1 MEITNVSV
9 MPLKNGK
16 FDCLAICQFTIDNAF
31 IITGLKLYKKNEK
44 FYVVFPK
51 NIHNKK
57 AMKYCH
63 PVSDGVYQNVLNAIL
78 TEYQSMKEAN
88 INSPESMVQE
98 DEFYKKNFGSTAF
111 GEFGKVLEQVEDMKT
126 AARICSHDEMQM
138 SNLKEMFSQLDAFEE
153 MMNKDQE
160 AGENKYKE
168 YLEKQRDLLNKAAQ
182 AANDRMKAR
191 NEGAEDNWKICKED
205 NGEEKA

>member
-63 PVSDGVYQNVLNAIL
+63 PVSDGIYQNVLNAIL
-78 TEYQSMKEAN
+78 TKYQSMKEAN
-88 INSPESMVQE
+88 INNPENMVQE
-98 DEFYKKNFGSTAF
+98 DEFYKKNFGETAF
-111 GEFGKVLEQVEDMKT
+111 DQFSKVLEQVEDMKT
-126 AARICSHDEMQM
+126 AARICNHDEHQI
-138 SNLKEMFSQLDAFEE
+138 SNLKQMLSQLDAFEE

-182 AANDRMKAR
+182 AANERMKAQ
-191 NEGAEDNWKICKED
+191 NECAGDNWKICKED

>member
-88 INSPESMVQE
+88 INNPENMMQE
-98 DEFYKKNFGSTAF
+98 DEFYKKNFGETAF
-111 GEFGKVLEQVEDMKT
+111 GQFGKVLEQVEDMKT
-126 AARICSHDEMQM
+126 AARICSHDEQQM

-168 YLEKQRDLLNKAAQ
+168 YLEKKRDLLNKAAQ
-182 AANDRMKAR
+182 AANERMKAK
-191 NEGAEDNWKICKED
+191 N

>member
-63 PVSDGVYQNVLNAIL
+63 PVSDGIYQNVLNAIL

-88 INSPESMVQE
+88 INNPENMVQE
-98 DEFYKKNFGSTAF
+98 DEFYKKNFGETAF
-111 GEFGKVLEQVEDMKT
+111 GQFGKVLKQVEDMKT
-126 AARICSHDEMQM
+126 AARICSHDEQQM

-168 YLEKQRDLLNKAAQ
+168 YLEKKRDLLNKAAQ
-182 AANDRMKAR
+182 AANERMKAR
-191 NEGAEDNWKICKED
+191 N

>member
-63 PVSDGVYQNVLNAIL
+63 PVSDGIYQNVLNAIL

-88 INSPESMVQE
+88 INNPENMVQE
-98 DEFYKKNFGSTAF
+98 DEFYKKNFGETAF
-111 GEFGKVLEQVEDMKT
+111 GQFGKVLEQVEDMKT
-126 AARICSHDEMQM
+126 AARICSHDEQQM
-138 SNLKEMFSQLDAFEE
+138 SNLKEMFSQLYAFEE

-182 AANDRMKAR
+182 AANERMKAK
-191 NEGAEDNWKICKED
+191 N

>member
-88 INSPESMVQE
+88 INSPENMMQE
-98 DEFYKKNFGSTAF
+98 DEFYKKNFGETAF
-111 GEFGKVLEQVEDMKT
+111 GQFGKVLEQVEDMKT
-126 AARICSHDEMQM
+126 AARICSHDEQQM

-182 AANDRMKAR
+182 AANERMKAR
-191 NEGAEDNWKICKED
+191 N
-205 NGEEKA
+205 NGEEEA

>member
-63 PVSDGVYQNVLNAIL
+63 PVSDGIYQNVLNAIL

-88 INSPESMVQE
+88 INNPENMMQE
-98 DEFYKKNFGSTAF
+98 DEFYKKNFGETAF
-111 GEFGKVLEQVEDMKT
+111 GQFGKVLEQVEDMKT
-126 AARICSHDEMQM
+126 AARICSHDEHQI
-138 SNLKEMFSQLDAFEE
+138 SNLKQMLSQLDAFEE

-182 AANDRMKAR
+182 AANERMKAQ
-191 NEGAEDNWKICKED
+191 NECAGDNWKICKED

>member
-63 PVSDGVYQNVLNAIL
+63 PVSDEVYQKVLNAIL
-78 TEYQSMKEAN
+78 TEYQSIKEAN
-88 INSPESMVQE
+88 INNPENMVQE
-98 DEFYKKNFGSTAF
+98 DEFYKKNFGETAF
-111 GEFGKVLEQVEDMKT
+111 SQFGKVLEQVEDMKT
-126 AARICSHDEMQM
+126 AARICNHDEQQI
-138 SNLKEMFSQLDAFEE
+138 SNLKQMFSQLDAFEE

-182 AANDRMKAR
+182 AANERMKAR
-191 NEGAEDNWKICKED
+191 N

>member
-63 PVSDGVYQNVLNAIL
+63 PVSDGIYQNVLNAIL

-88 INSPESMVQE
+88 INNPENMVQE
-98 DEFYKKNFGSTAF
+98 DEFYKKNFGETAF
-111 GEFGKVLEQVEDMKT
+111 GQFGKVLEQVEDMKT
-126 AARICSHDEMQM
+126 AARICSHDEQKM

-182 AANDRMKAR
+182 AANERMKAR
-191 NEGAEDNWKICKED
+191 N

>member
-63 PVSDGVYQNVLNAIL
+63 PVSDGIYQNVLNAIL

-88 INSPESMVQE
+88 INNPENMVQE
-98 DEFYKKNFGSTAF
+98 DEFYKKNFGETAF
-111 GEFGKVLEQVEDMKT
+111 GQFSKVLEQVEDMKT
-126 AARICSHDEMQM
+126 AARICNHDEHQI
-138 SNLKEMFSQLDAFEE
+138 SNLKQMLSQLDAFEE

-182 AANDRMKAR
+182 AANEKMKTR
-191 NEGAEDNWKICKED
+191 N

>member
-63 PVSDGVYQNVLNAIL
+63 PVSDGVYQKVLNAIL

-88 INSPESMVQE
+88 INNPENMVQE
-98 DEFYKKNFGSTAF
+98 DEFYKKNFGETAF
-111 GEFGKVLEQVEDMKT
+111 GQFGKVLEQVEDMKT
-126 AARICSHDEMQM
+126 AARICNHDEQQM

-153 MMNKDQE
+153 MMNKDQK

-168 YLEKQRDLLNKAAQ
+168 YLEKKRDLLNKASQ
-182 AANDRMKAR
+182 AANERMKAR
-191 NEGAEDNWKICKED
+191 N

>member
-78 TEYQSMKEAN
+78 TEYQSMKESN
-88 INSPESMVQE
+88 INNPENMVQE
-98 DEFYKKNFGSTAF
+98 DEFYKKNFGETAF
-111 GEFGKVLEQVEDMKT
+111 GQFGKVLEQVEDMKT
-126 AARICSHDEMQM
+126 AARICSHDEQQM

-168 YLEKQRDLLNKAAQ
+168 YLEKQRDLLNKATQ
-182 AANDRMKAR
+182 AANERMKAK
-191 NEGAEDNWKICKED
+191 N

>member
-63 PVSDGVYQNVLNAIL
+63 PVSDGIYQNVLNAIL

-88 INSPESMVQE
+88 INNPENMVQE
-98 DEFYKKNFGSTAF
+98 DEFYKKNFGETAF
-111 GEFGKVLEQVEDMKT
+111 GQFGKVLEQVEDMKT
-126 AARICSHDEMQM
+126 AARICSHDEQQM
-138 SNLKEMFSQLDAFEE
+138 SNLKEMFSQLDAFEK

-182 AANDRMKAR
+182 VANERMKAR
-191 NEGAEDNWKICKED
+191 N

>member
-88 INSPESMVQE
+88 INNPESMVQE
-98 DEFYKKNFGSTAF
+98 DEFYKKTFGESAF

-126 AARICSHDEMQM
+126 AARICSHDEQQM
-138 SNLKEMFSQLDAFEE
+138 SNLKEMFNQLDAFEE
-153 MMNKDQE
+153 LMNKDQV

-182 AANDRMKAR
+182 AANERMKA
-191 NEGAEDNWKICKED
+191 NN

>member
-88 INSPESMVQE
+88 INNPENMVQE
-98 DEFYKKNFGSTAF
+98 DEFYKKTFGESAF
-111 GEFGKVLEQVEDMKT
+111 GQFGKVLEQVEDMKT
-126 AARICSHDEMQM
+126 AARICNHDEQQM
-138 SNLKEMFSQLDAFEE
+138 SNFKEMFNQLDAFEE

-182 AANDRMKAR
+182 AANERMKAR
-191 NEGAEDNWKICKED
+191 N

>member
-16 FDCLAICQFTIDNAF
+16 FDCLASCQFTIDNAF

-63 PVSDGVYQNVLNAIL
+63 PVSDGVYQKVLNAIL

-88 INSPESMVQE
+88 INNPENMVQE
-98 DEFYKKNFGSTAF
+98 DEFYKKNFGETAF
-111 GEFGKVLEQVEDMKT
+111 GQFGKVLEQVED
-126 AARICSHDEMQM
+126 RS
-138 SNLKEMFSQLDAFEE
+138 EE
-153 MMNKDQE
+153 HTSELQSPDHLVCRLL
-160 AGENKYKE
+160 
-168 YLEKQRDLLNKAAQ
+168 LEK
-182 AANDRMKAR
+182 
-191 NEGAEDNWKICKED
+191 
-205 NGEEKA
+205 

>member
-88 INSPESMVQE
+88 INNPENMMQE
-98 DEFYKKNFGSTAF
+98 DEFYKKTFGETAF
-111 GEFGKVLEQVEDMKT
+111 GQFGKVLERVEDMKT
-126 AARICSHDEMQM
+126 AARICNHDEQQM

-168 YLEKQRDLLNKAAQ
+168 YLEKKRDLLNKAAQ
-182 AANDRMKAR
+182 AANERMKAR
-191 NEGAEDNWKICKED
+191 N
-205 NGEEKA
+205 NGEEEA

>member
-88 INSPESMVQE
+88 INNPENMVQE
-98 DEFYKKNFGSTAF
+98 DEFYKKNFGETAF
-111 GEFGKVLEQVEDMKT
+111 GQFGKVLEQVEDMKT
-126 AARICSHDEMQM
+126 AARICSHDEQQM
-138 SNLKEMFSQLDAFEE
+138 SNLKQMLSQLDAFEE

-182 AANDRMKAR
+182 AANERMKAR
-191 NEGAEDNWKICKED
+191 N

>member
-63 PVSDGVYQNVLNAIL
+63 PVSDGIYQNVLNAIL

-191 NEGAEDNWKICKED
+191 NESAEDNWKICKED

>member
-63 PVSDGVYQNVLNAIL
+63 PVSDGIYQNVLNAIL
-78 TEYQSMKEAN
+78 TEYQSMKESN
-88 INSPESMVQE
+88 INNPENMMQE
-98 DEFYKKNFGSTAF
+98 DEFYKKNFGETAF
-111 GEFGKVLEQVEDMKT
+111 GQFGKVLEQVEDMKT
-126 AARICSHDEMQM
+126 AARICNHDEHQI
-138 SNLKEMFSQLDAFEE
+138 SNLKQMLSQLDAFEE

-182 AANDRMKAR
+182 AANERMKAQ
-191 NEGAEDNWKICKED
+191 NECAGDNWKICKED

>member
-88 INSPESMVQE
+88 INNPENMVQE
-98 DEFYKKNFGSTAF
+98 DEFYKKTF
-111 GEFGKVLEQVEDMKT
+111 GESAFSQFGKVLEQVEDMKT
-126 AARICSHDEMQM
+126 AARICNHDEQQM
-138 SNLKEMFSQLDAFEE
+138 SNFKEMFNQLDAFEE

-182 AANDRMKAR
+182 AANERMKAR
-191 NEGAEDNWKICKED
+191 N

>member
-78 TEYQSMKEAN
+78 SEYQSMKEAN
-88 INSPESMVQE
+88 INNPENMVQE
-98 DEFYKKNFGSTAF
+98 DEFYKKTFGETAF
-111 GEFGKVLEQVEDMKT
+111 GQFGKVLEQVEDMKT
-126 AARICSHDEMQM
+126 AARIASFDDDQM
-138 SNLKEMFSQLDAFEE
+138 KKYQDMMLQLDSFEE
-153 MMNKDQE
+153 MMNAAQVD
-160 AGENKYKE
+160 GENKYKA
-168 YLEKQRDLLNKAAQ
+168 YLEKQRDMISKAMK

-191 NEGAEDNWKICKED
+191 NDE
-205 NGEEKA
+205 EEKA

>member
-63 PVSDGVYQNVLNAIL
+63 PVSDGIYQNVLNAIL

-88 INSPESMVQE
+88 INNPENMVQE
-98 DEFYKKNFGSTAF
+98 DEFYKKNFGETAF
-111 GEFGKVLEQVEDMKT
+111 GQFGKVLKQVEDMKT
-126 AARICSHDEMQM
+126 AARICSHDEQQM

-182 AANDRMKAR
+182 AANEKIKAR
-191 NEGAEDNWKICKED
+191 N
-205 NGEEKA
+205 NGEEEA

>member
-63 PVSDGVYQNVLNAIL
+63 PVSDGIYQNVLNAIL

-88 INSPESMVQE
+88 INNPENMVQE
-98 DEFYKKNFGSTAF
+98 DEFYKKTFGESAF
-111 GEFGKVLEQVEDMKT
+111 GQFGKVLEQVEDMKT
-126 AARICSHDEMQM
+126 AARICNHDEHQI
-138 SNLKEMFSQLDAFEE
+138 SNLKQMLSQLDAFEE

-182 AANDRMKAR
+182 AANERMKAQ
-191 NEGAEDNWKICKED
+191 NECAGDNWKICKED

>member
-88 INSPESMVQE
+88 INNPENMVQE
-98 DEFYKKNFGSTAF
+98 DEFYKKTFGESAF
-111 GEFGKVLEQVEDMKT
+111 GQFGKVLEQVEDMKT
-126 AARICSHDEMQM
+126 AARICNHDEQQM
-138 SNLKEMFSQLDAFEE
+138 SNFKEMFNQLDAFEE

-182 AANDRMKAR
+182 AANERMKAR
-191 NEGAEDNWKICKED
+191 N
-205 NGEEKA
+205 NGEEEA

>member
-63 PVSDGVYQNVLNAIL
+63 PVSDGIYQNVLNAIL
-78 TEYQSMKEAN
+78 TEYQSMKESN
-88 INSPESMVQE
+88 INNPENMVQE
-98 DEFYKKNFGSTAF
+98 DEFYKKNFGETAF
-111 GEFGKVLEQVEDMKT
+111 GQFGKVLEQVEDMKT
-126 AARICSHDEMQM
+126 AARICNHDEHQI
-138 SNLKEMFSQLDAFEE
+138 SNLKQMLSQLDAFEE

-168 YLEKQRDLLNKAAQ
+168 YLEKKRDLLNKAAQ
-182 AANDRMKAR
+182 AANERMKAR
-191 NEGAEDNWKICKED
+191 N
-205 NGEEKA
+205 NGEEEA

>member
-63 PVSDGVYQNVLNAIL
+63 PVSDGIYQNVLNAIL

-88 INSPESMVQE
+88 INNPENMMQE
-98 DEFYKKNFGSTAF
+98 DEFYKKNFGETAF
-111 GEFGKVLEQVEDMKT
+111 GQFGKVLEQVEDMKT
-126 AARICSHDEMQM
+126 AARICNHDEHQI
-138 SNLKEMFSQLDAFEE
+138 SNLKQMFSQLDAFEE

-168 YLEKQRDLLNKAAQ
+168 YLEKKRDLLNKAAQ
-182 AANDRMKAR
+182 AANERMKAR
-191 NEGAEDNWKICKED
+191 N

>member
-63 PVSDGVYQNVLNAIL
+63 PVSDGIYQNVLNAIL

-88 INSPESMVQE
+88 INNPENMVQE
-98 DEFYKKNFGSTAF
+98 DEFYKKNFGETAF
-111 GEFGKVLEQVEDMKT
+111 GQFGKVLKQVEDMKT
-126 AARICSHDEMQM
+126 AARICSHDEQQM

-182 AANDRMKAR
+182 AANEKMKAR
-191 NEGAEDNWKICKED
+191 N
-205 NGEEKA
+205 NGEEEA

>member
-78 TEYQSMKEAN
+78 TEYQSMKESN
-88 INSPESMVQE
+88 INNPENMMQE
-98 DEFYKKNFGSTAF
+98 DEFYKKNFGETAF
-111 GEFGKVLEQVEDMKT
+111 GQFGKVLEQVEDMKT
-126 AARICSHDEMQM
+126 AARICNHDEHQI

-182 AANDRMKAR
+182 AANERMKAQ
-191 NEGAEDNWKICKED
+191 NECAGDNWKICKED

>member
-88 INSPESMVQE
+88 INSPENMMQE
-98 DEFYKKNFGSTAF
+98 DEFYKKNFGETAF
-111 GEFGKVLEQVEDMKT
+111 GQFGKVLEQVEDMKT
-126 AARICSHDEMQM
+126 AARICSHDEQQM

-168 YLEKQRDLLNKAAQ
+168 YLEKKRDLLNKAAQ
-182 AANDRMKAR
+182 AANERMKAR
-191 NEGAEDNWKICKED
+191 N

>member
-88 INSPESMVQE
+88 INNPENMMQE
-98 DEFYKKNFGSTAF
+98 DEFYKKNFGETAF
-111 GEFGKVLEQVEDMKT
+111 GQFGKVLEQVEDMKT
-126 AARICSHDEMQM
+126 AARICSHDEQQM

-168 YLEKQRDLLNKAAQ
+168 YLEKKRDLLNKAAQ
-182 AANDRMKAR
+182 AANERMKAR
-191 NEGAEDNWKICKED
+191 N

>member
-63 PVSDGVYQNVLNAIL
+63 PVSDGIYQNVLNAIL

-88 INSPESMVQE
+88 INNPENMMQE
-98 DEFYKKNFGSTAF
+98 DEFYKKNFGETAF
-111 GEFGKVLEQVEDMKT
+111 GQFSKVLEQVEDMKT
-126 AARICSHDEMQM
+126 AARICNHDEHQI
-138 SNLKEMFSQLDAFEE
+138 SNLKQMLSQVDAFEE

-182 AANDRMKAR
+182 AANERMKAR
-191 NEGAEDNWKICKED
+191 D

>member
-78 TEYQSMKEAN
+78 TEYQSMKESN
-88 INSPESMVQE
+88 INNPENMMQE
-98 DEFYKKNFGSTAF
+98 DEFYKKNFGETAF
-111 GEFGKVLEQVEDMKT
+111 GQFGKVLEQVEDMKT
-126 AARICSHDEMQM
+126 AARICNHDEHQI
-138 SNLKEMFSQLDAFEE
+138 SNLKQMLSQLDAFEE

-168 YLEKQRDLLNKAAQ
+168 YLEKQRDLLNKAAK
-182 AANDRMKAR
+182 AANERMKAQ
-191 NEGAEDNWKICKED
+191 NECAGDNWKICKED

>member
-78 TEYQSMKEAN
+78 TEYQSMKESN
-88 INSPESMVQE
+88 INNPENMVQE
-98 DEFYKKNFGSTAF
+98 DEFYKKNFGETAF
-111 GEFGKVLEQVEDMKT
+111 GQFGKVLEQVEDMKT
-126 AARICSHDEMQM
+126 AARICNHDEQQM

-160 AGENKYKE
+160 TGENKYKE
-168 YLEKQRDLLNKAAQ
+168 YLEKKRDLLNKAAQ
-182 AANDRMKAR
+182 AANERMKAR
-191 NEGAEDNWKICKED
+191 N
-205 NGEEKA
+205 NGEEEA

>member
-63 PVSDGVYQNVLNAIL
+63 PVNDNIYQNVLNAIL

-88 INSPESMVQE
+88 INSPENMAQE

-126 AARICSHDEMQM
+126 AARICNHDEQQM
-138 SNLKEMFSQLDAFEE
+138 YNLKEMFSQLDAFEE

-168 YLEKQRDLLNKAAQ
+168 YLEKQRDLLNKVAK
-182 AANDRMKAR
+182 AANERMKAR
-191 NEGAEDNWKICKED
+191 N
-205 NGEEKA
+205 NGEKEA

>member
-63 PVSDGVYQNVLNAIL
+63 PVSDGVYQKVLNAIL

-88 INSPESMVQE
+88 INNPENMVQE
-98 DEFYKKNFGSTAF
+98 DEFYKKNFGETAF
-111 GEFGKVLEQVEDMKT
+111 GQFGKVLEQVEDMKT
-126 AARICSHDEMQM
+126 AARICSHDEQQM
-138 SNLKEMFSQLDAFEE
+138 SNLKEMFSQLDAFKE

-168 YLEKQRDLLNKAAQ
+168 YLEKKRDLLNKAAQ
-182 AANDRMKAR
+182 AANERMKAR
-191 NEGAEDNWKICKED
+191 N

>member
-63 PVSDGVYQNVLNAIL
+63 PVSDGIYQNVLNAIL

-88 INSPESMVQE
+88 INNPENMMQE
-98 DEFYKKNFGSTAF
+98 DEFYKKNFGETAF
-111 GEFGKVLEQVEDMKT
+111 GQFGKVLEQVEDMKT
-126 AARICSHDEMQM
+126 AARICSHDEHQI
-138 SNLKEMFSQLDAFEE
+138 SNLKQMLSQLDAFEE

-168 YLEKQRDLLNKAAQ
+168 YLEKQRDLLNKAAK
-182 AANDRMKAR
+182 AANERMKAQ
-191 NEGAEDNWKICKED
+191 NECAGDNWKICKED

>member
-78 TEYQSMKEAN
+78 TEYQSMKESN
-88 INSPESMVQE
+88 INNPENMMQE
-98 DEFYKKNFGSTAF
+98 DEFYKKNFGETAF
-111 GEFGKVLEQVEDMKT
+111 GQFGKVLEQVEDMKT
-126 AARICSHDEMQM
+126 AARICSHDEQQM
-138 SNLKEMFSQLDAFEE
+138 SNLKEMFNQLDAFEE

-168 YLEKQRDLLNKAAQ
+168 YLEKQRDLLNKASQ
-182 AANDRMKAR
+182 AANERMKAI
-191 NEGAEDNWKICKED
+191 N

>member
-63 PVSDGVYQNVLNAIL
+63 PVSDGIYQNVLNAIL

-88 INSPESMVQE
+88 INNPENMVQE
-98 DEFYKKNFGSTAF
+98 DEFYKKNFGETAF
-111 GEFGKVLEQVEDMKT
+111 GQFGKVLEQVEDMKT
-126 AARICSHDEMQM
+126 AARICSHDEQQM
-138 SNLKEMFSQLDAFEE
+138 SNLKEMFSQLDAFKE

-182 AANDRMKAR
+182 AANERMKAI
-191 NEGAEDNWKICKED
+191 N

>member
-63 PVSDGVYQNVLNAIL
+63 PVSDGIYQNVLNAIL
-78 TEYQSMKEAN
+78 TEYQSMKESN
-88 INSPESMVQE
+88 INNPENMMQE
-98 DEFYKKNFGSTAF
+98 DEFYKKNFGETAF
-111 GEFGKVLEQVEDMKT
+111 GQFGKVLEQVEDMKT
-126 AARICSHDEMQM
+126 AARICSHDEQQM

-182 AANDRMKAR
+182 AANERMKAQ
-191 NEGAEDNWKICKED
+191 NECAGDNWKICKED